1 MNHTTAAM
9 KAVFE
14 EVKAPYSGLD
24 PKVLEEAIYAVN
36 IDNKNAS
43 LKEVISETAELIA
56 KNSIMVQHPD
66 CIAHL
71 HTPPLMP
78 SVVAEAIIASL
89 NQSMDSWDDL
99 LQQPLLSRKWWIGCV
114 KSMNWARK
122 RTVFSPAVARK
133 ATRWA

>member
-24 PKVLEEAIYAVN
+24 PKVLEEAIYAVDL
-36 IDNKNAS
+36 DNKNAS

-89 NQSMDSWDDL
+89 NQSMDSWD
-99 LQQPLLSRKWWIGCV
+99 
-114 KSMNWARK
+114 
-122 RTVFSPAVARK
+122 
-133 ATRWA
+133 